1 MELDQLPETTPV
13 LVGAGQVVRRE
24 ITDESPMQLAAEA
37 ARRALEH
44 AAGEGVAA
52 AIDTLSVTRLFADS
66 MGMPPCPF
74 GRSNN
79 PPRSVAQAIGA
90 NPAHYVYGPV
100 GGNDPQSRLIEFAG
114 SIARGERSVVLLC
127 GAEAIRNQ
135 RSAQRDGRD
144 LEWNEHFDELAFPLE
159 DRGWGDFFVTM
170 QEVHNGLLAPM
181 AYYALIE
188 QARAFAAG
196 RSVEEHRQHMAALL
210 QRLNSVATSQTYAQ
224 FPTAMTATD
233 ILGADPLNHL
243 YSKRMV
249 AQDSVNQGAALVL
262 CSVGAARE
270 LGIPEEH
277 WVFMHALAEGA
288 DVNLSERVD
297 LTHSAMVAAVFERV
311 FAYTDKTVD
320 DIKLI
325 DLYSCFPCAVT
336 ASAEILGIE
345 ARDAATLSLTG
356 GLAFFGG
363 AGNNYSMHALA
374 EAVSQLRESPEEFAL
389 VAALGGFLSKHAVGL
404 FSCIPCALDWSREDT
419 KLDNEIIPRK
429 EIDAAPTFGEI
440 LSYVVNYQ
448 SGAPG
453 QAIVIAETDQGK
465 RFVAHT
471 TEQATIEAVL
481 NADKPGTPISV
492 APGEKEALLFSMA
505 SA

>member
-1 MELDQLPETTPV
+1 
-13 LVGAGQVVRRE
+13 
-24 ITDESPMQLAAEA
+24 
-37 ARRALEH
+37 
-44 AAGEGVAA
+44 
-52 AIDTLSVTRLFADS
+52 
-66 MGMPPCPF
+66 
-74 GRSNN
+74 
-79 PPRSVAQAIGA
+79 
-90 NPAHYVYGPV
+90 
-100 GGNDPQSRLIEFAG
+100 
-114 SIARGERSVVLLC
+114 
-127 GAEAIRNQ
+127 
-135 RSAQRDGRD
+135 
-144 LEWNEHFDELAFPLE
+144 
-159 DRGWGDFFVTM
+159 
-170 QEVHNGLLAPM
+170 NGLLAPM

-196 RSVEEHRQHMAALL
+196 RSVDEHRQHMAALL
-210 QRLNSVATSQTYAQ
+210 QRLNSVATLQPYAQ
-224 FPTAMTATD
+224 FPAAMTEQD

-262 CSVGAARE
+262 CSVGAARD

-288 DVNLSERVD
+288 DVNLSERID

-311 FAYTDKTVD
+311 FACTDKTID
-320 DIKLI
+320 DIRLI

-336 ASAEILGIE
+336 SSAEILGIE
-345 ARDAATLSLTG
+345 ARDPAALTLTG

-374 EAVSQLRESPEEFAL
+374 EAVTQLRESPEEFAL

-404 FSCIPCALDWSREDT
+404 FSRTPCALDWSRQVT
-419 KLDNEIIPRK
+419 KLDTEIIARK
-429 EIDAAPTFGEI
+429 QIDASPKFGEI

-448 SGAPG
+448 DGAPA
-453 QAIVIAETDQGK
+453 QAIVIAETEQGK

-471 TEQATIEAVL
+471 TEGATIEAVL
-481 NADKPGTPISV
+481 NANGPGTAISV
-492 APGEKEALLFSMA
+492 TPGEKEALLFSIA